1 MQWNKK
7 NKKCLMSVGLVYT
20 KLMHAVYLDLLNVL
34 YAIQKIKY
42 DINLS
47 INISLLYSRWHQ
59 SLKFTTEKLP
69 PGLSLSYNRLGRLV
83 VWRKASHFYTK
94 TLEFTRII
102 WSWKNYS
109 VSFCLFLLHIFKK
122 NQKGG
127 RIKSYFSV

>member
-1 MQWNKK
+1 
-7 NKKCLMSVGLVYT
+7 MSVGLVYT

-47 INISLLYSRWHQ
+47 INISSLYSRWHQ

-94 TLEFTRII
+94 TLEVYAII

-109 VSFCLFLLHIFKK
+109 VSFCFFYIYLKKTKKVEGLNLISVFK
-122 NQKGG
+122 
-127 RIKSYFSV
+127 RICDL

>member
-1 MQWNKK
+1 
-7 NKKCLMSVGLVYT
+7 MSVGLVYT

-47 INISLLYSRWHQ
+47 INISKPYSRWHQ

-94 TLEFTRII
+94 TLEVYANNMIMKELFG
-102 WSWKNYS
+102 KFLF
-109 VSFCLFLLHIFKK
+109 VSFTYILKKTKKVEGLNLISVFK
-122 NQKGG
+122 
-127 RIKSYFSV
+127 RICVL

>member
-1 MQWNKK
+1 
-7 NKKCLMSVGLVYT
+7 MSVGLVYT

-34 YAIQKIKY
+34 YAIQKIEY

-94 TLEFTRII
+94 TLEVYANNMIMKELFG
-102 WSWKNYS
+102 KFLF
-109 VSFCLFLLHIFKK
+109 VSFTYILKKPKKVEGLNLISVFK
-122 NQKGG
+122 
-127 RIKSYFSV
+127 RICVL

>member
-7 NKKCLMSVGLVYT
+7 IKKCLMSVGLVYT

-47 INISLLYSRWHQ
+47 INISSLYSRWHQ

-94 TLEFTRII
+94 TLEVYANNMIM
-102 WSWKNYS
+102 KE
-109 VSFCLFLLHIFKK
+109 LFGKFLFVLHIFKK